1 MKLRIISGSLKGR
14 YIIVPQLKAT
24 RPTTDRV
31 KETVFNILWNRI
43 DLEGMKVLDL
53 YSGSGS
59 LGFEAASRGA
69 ARVDFVEDHP
79 GVVKVLESNLKSLSL
94 EGVCGVARRTAVS
107 FTSAQISNPY
117 DLIMAD
123 PPFFKDDIY
132 DVVENIYANKL
143 LAPEGIL
150 FIERSIQT
158 RENDEKNFGI
168 KAYRQAGDACLY
180 FFTSERKSIDD

>member
-1 MKLRIISGSLKGR
+1 M
-14 YIIVPQLKAT
+14 VPQLKTT

-31 KETVFNILWNRI
+31 KETVFNILWNRME
-43 DLEGMKVLDL
+43 LEGARVLDL

-69 ARVDFVEDHP
+69 VWVDFVEENA
-79 GVVKVLESNLKSLSL
+79 GVVKVLESNIKSLGL
-94 EGVCGVARRTAVS
+94 DDICGIARRSSVA
-107 FTSAQISNPY
+107 FTSSPLQKQY
-117 DLIMAD
+117 DLILAD

-132 DVVENIYANKL
+132 EVVNNIFSNNYL
-143 LAPEGIL
+143 SPEGIL

-158 RENDEKNFGI
+158 RENDEENFGI

-180 FFTSERKSIDD
+180 FFTAERKSIND